1 MGRIDTRKG
10 YAGLREDLLCRRCN
24 SMDRSHE
31 YDNGEGEPDYRDEVC
46 HLEKGEILR
55 IGFYPT
61 TFRRSGNESKH
72 DP

>member
-1 MGRIDTRKG
+1 
-10 YAGLREDLLCRRCN
+10 
-24 SMDRSHE
+24 MDRSHE